1 MSSAGGRS
9 FVIVDLPRKGL
20 PTLGLALIVLAGLA
34 GCASAPSA
42 RTALASGAS
51 SASATTSTEGGPDVT
66 SVGFSTGGSEC
77 SLGVA
82 ASSFAAGVPIHT
94 VLTMSPPLPAG
105 GTVTVSVEKD
115 GVEVADAR
123 QTINMSEPAPC
134 VWGTLPELE
143 AGHYRMTY
151 AITPSAM
158 PPVSGEFDV
167 TP

>member
-1 MSSAGGRS
+1 M
-9 FVIVDLPRKGL
+9 IVDLPRKGL
-20 PTLGLALIVLAGLA
+20 LAVGLALMVLAGLA

-42 RTALASGAS
+42 RTALGSVAS
-51 SASATTSTEGGPDVT
+51 SASPPTASTGGGPDVT

-77 SLGVA
+77 TLGVA
-82 ASSFAAGVPIHT
+82 ASSFAAGVPIHA

-105 GTVTVSVEKD
+105 GSVTVSVEKD
-115 GVEVADAR
+115 GVDVADAR
-123 QTINMSEPAPC
+123 QTIDMTEAAPC
-134 VWGTLPELE
+134 VWGTLPKLE
-143 AGHYRMTY
+143 VGHYRMTY